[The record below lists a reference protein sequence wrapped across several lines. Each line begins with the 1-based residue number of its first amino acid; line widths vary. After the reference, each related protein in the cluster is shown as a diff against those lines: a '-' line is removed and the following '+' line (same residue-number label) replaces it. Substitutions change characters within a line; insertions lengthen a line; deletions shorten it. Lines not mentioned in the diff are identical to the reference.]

1 MKSGSD
7 RGGRGAKCQV
17 NQKSECR
24 DFHGEKDRLHVGM
37 HDFPPGVTALGKKSF
52 RGVCGAEAGSISSGL
67 RTFSPPATIA
77 LVCCGY
83 REPSIGG
90 FGFEFEGAAWLARG
104 VATKV

>member
-1 MKSGSD
+1 MW
-7 RGGRGAKCQV
+7 
-17 NQKSECR
+17 ECTI
-24 DFHGEKDRLHVGM
+24 FHR
-37 HDFPPGVTALGKKSF
+37 ALQLLVKNLF
-52 RGVCGAEAGSISSGL
+52 RSVCGAEAGSISSGL

-90 FGFEFEGAAWLARG
+90 FGFEFGGAAWLARG